1 MASLSPTAERSQQ
14 RTREMVQRSLQSGGI
29 RLGPF
34 LFQAFLFLM
43 LMVSLGILIV
53 LLGDILI
60 KAWPTFTDRGLD
72 FITSGLSLTPETAGV
87 STAIIGSVVI
97 AAIVAILAFPIG
109 VAAAVYLEE
118 YAPDNSLTRWI
129 DTTVR
134 NLAGVPSIVYG
145 LLGLAV
151 FVSIVNGIGLGGST
165 NGKNIVAAG
174 ITMAVLVLPI
184 VIITSAE
191 ALRAV
196 PNSIREAGFGVGAT
210 RWEVIRSHVLPAAA
224 PGILT
229 GTVLTLARAFG
240 ETAPLLVIGVATG
253 YFAPAADASV
263 MDQLTGAYTALPV
276 VVFSWTRQTQAE
288 FLETLAPAAIVVLL
302 VVLLGLNSAAILLRN
317 KYEQKW

>member
-1 MASLSPTAERSQQ
+1 MSTLSPTAKRSQQ
-14 RTREMVQRSLQSGGI
+14 RTREMVQRSLESGGLK
-29 RLGPF
+29 LGPF
-34 LFQAFLFLM
+34 LFQAFLVLM
-43 LMVSLGILIV
+43 LMISLGILVV

-60 KAWPTFTDRGLD
+60 KAWPTFAERGLG
-72 FITSGLSLTPETAGV
+72 FVTSGLSLSPETAGV
-87 STAIIGSVVI
+87 STAIVGSVII
-97 AAIVAILAFPIG
+97 AAIVAVLAFPIG
-109 VAAAVYLEE
+109 VAAAIYLEE
-118 YAPDNSLTRWI
+118 YAPDNATTRWI

-145 LLGLAV
+145 LLGLAI

-165 NGKNIVAAG
+165 GGKNVIAAG

-184 VIITSAE
+184 VIITAAE

-253 YFAPAADASV
+253 YFSPAANASV
-263 MDQLTGAYTALPV
+263 IDQLTGAYTALPV

-302 VVLLGLNSAAILLRN
+302 LVLLGLNAAAVLLRN
-317 KYEQKW
+317 KYEQRW